1 MQIPGRVGTY
11 VDTQCP
17 QTSMAQY
24 GTVNARRKR
33 RGREKGG
40 KNQLKSQGCETV
52 MLLSRL
58 FLGKKKKKR
67 QRNKRAQDFL
77 GRNGEQQGAETIT
90 KA

>member
-24 GTVNARRKR
+24 GTVNARRKK

-58 FLGKKKKKR
+58 FLGKKKKK
-67 QRNKRAQDFL
+67 
-77 GRNGEQQGAETIT
+77 GRETNVLKT
-90 KA
+90 F